1 MKVKRLYLAVV
12 LAILFGLVA
21 SVAVPG
27 LPGSVTPA
35 FAAGTTW
42 YVSNSGS
49 NGTGDGSQGNPWQT
63 IQYAID
69 NASVLSGDTINVAA
83 GTYFN
88 EQLVINKSL
97 TIEGAGDSTVIQPSG
112 PSILTD
118 IYTYSSSYPYWP
130 GAKLPPLWK
139 S

>member
-1 MKVKRLYLAVV
+1 M
-12 LAILFGLVA
+12 
-21 SVAVPG
+21 
-27 LPGSVTPA
+27 TPA
-35 FAAGTTW
+35 VAAGTTW

-112 PSILTD
+112 PSILTG
-118 IYTYSSSYPYWP
+118 ITLTHPRILTGP
-130 GAKLPPLWK
+130 AQRLPPLWK
-139 S
+139 LLTSARQV